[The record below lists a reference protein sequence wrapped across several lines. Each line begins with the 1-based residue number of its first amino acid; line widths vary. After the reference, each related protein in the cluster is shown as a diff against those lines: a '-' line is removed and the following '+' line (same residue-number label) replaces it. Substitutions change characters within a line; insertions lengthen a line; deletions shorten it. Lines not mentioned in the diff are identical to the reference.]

1 MHTVP
6 LLTLWVNVERT
17 SEKPLVNFSNL
28 YAAFILWRTIE
39 HLTPAVH
46 LDSLD
51 NQKKTKKIVA

>member
-17 SEKPLVNFSNL
+17 FEKPLVNFSNL

-39 HLTPAVH
+39 HLTPVVH

-51 NQKKTKKIVA
+51 NQ